1 MPTDRDAEE
10 NTEMKV
16 SLLAMSFGFL
26 LVLPLAASAGPL
38 PGGADSDS
46 DTVEDAFDNCTAVS
60 NPDQADADHD
70 ACGDVCDASITCDAS
85 NDGVVGGPDF
95 NVFLAE
101 FGNNCTANPSQS
113 CTADCDGDT
122 IVGGPDFNV
131 FLAEFGNSVGP
142 SGITNPSRDPEGCPF

>member
-46 DTVEDAFDNCTAVS
+46 DTVEDAFDNCTTVS
-60 NPDQADADHD
+60 NADQADADHD
-70 ACGDVCDASITCDAS
+70 ACGDVCDASITCDS
-85 NDGVVGGPDF
+85 TNDGVVGAPDF
-95 NVFLAE
+95 AAFVSQT
-101 FGNNCTANPSQS
+101 GNNCNANPSLDCS
-113 CTADCDGDT
+113 ADCDGDL
-122 IVGGPDFNV
+122 IVGAPDFAI
-131 FLAEFGNSVGP
+131 FATESGNSVGP